1 MQMIET
7 LNFRIRGTAPL
18 LMHNG
23 QLADP
28 ANKWARAIK
37 EISSK
42 RSKTEADYE
51 AMARLEWMGS
61 LYLNHKGPIIPG
73 RVLEGSL
80 IGKGGA
86 ARKQR
91 MGKQAAVGLYV
102 VRNFPLE
109 YDGPREPEELWNDE
123 RFRSQEL
130 VVVNQSRIMRTRPIF
145 EEWDATVSFEVD
157 TDFVNVEDATLWM
170 SIAGRECGLMDWRPK
185 YGRFEVIE

>member
-1 MQMIET
+1 MIEK
-7 LNFRIRGTAPL
+7 LNFRIRGMAPL

-28 ANKWARAIK
+28 SNEWSRAVK
-37 EISSK
+37 EISGK
-42 RSKTEADYE
+42 RKKTDADYE

-73 RVLEGSL
+73 RVLEGAL

-102 VRNFPLE
+102 VNNFPLE
-109 YDGPREPEELWNDE
+109 YDGPKDPEALWKDE

-130 VVVNQSRIMRTRPIF
+130 VVVGQARIMRTRPIF
-145 EEWDATVSFEVD
+145 NEWEASVFFEVD
-157 TDFVNVEDATLWM
+157 TDFVNVDDATMWM

-185 YGRFEVIE
+185 YGRFEVIS